1 MHPRIALGLM
11 LLLPSLVR
19 AGPAE
24 QETIKFIQ
32 SLQNADGGFLPA
44 RQDPKLDQ
52 APRSSLRATSS
63 AIRALKYFGGELPG
77 KEQVVRFV
85 ASCYDETSGSFS
97 DVPQGKPDYFITA
110 VGIMAVV
117 ELKMDEEK
125 YIPKAIQYLTT
136 AKEFEEIRLAAAGM
150 EAARR
155 FVPETIAAWMRQMA
169 ALRNG
174 DGSYGKPNGDTRMT
188 GSVVALILRVNGKLS
203 DDEKKASIKVLVN
216 GQQTD
221 GGFARADAKGSD
233 LETSYRVMR
242 AFHMLKEK
250 PKDVA
255 KLKEFVTKCRNKDG
269 GYGVAP
275 GQPSN
280 ISGTYFAGIIYNW
293 LK

>member
-1 MHPRIALGLM
+1 MSLRI
-11 LLLPSLVR
+11 SLAILILIP
-19 AGPAE
+19 AGARSEPAD

-44 RQDPKLDQ
+44 PQDPKLDQ

-63 AIRALKYFGGELPG
+63 AIRALKYFGGELP
-77 KEQVVRFV
+77 KTDHVMKYV
-85 ASCYDETSGSFS
+85 ASCFDEKTGSFS

-110 VGIMAVV
+110 VGVMAVV

-125 YIPKAIQYLTT
+125 YVPKSIQFLTT
-136 AKEFEEIRLAAAGM
+136 AKEFEEVRLAAAGM
-150 EAARR
+150 EAAQR
-155 FVPETIAAWMRQMA
+155 FVPATVSAWLKQMA
-169 ALRNG
+169 DMRND
-174 DGSYGKPNGDTRMT
+174 DGSYGKPKGDVRMT
-188 GSVVALILRVNGKLS
+188 GSVVALILRVNGKLN
-203 DDEKKASIKVLVN
+203 DAEKRESLKLILA
-216 GQQTD
+216 GQQID
-221 GGFARADAKGSD
+221 GGFAKADAKGSD

-242 AFHMLKEK
+242 AIMMLKEK

-255 KLKEFVTKCRNKDG
+255 KLKEFIAKCRNKDG

-280 ISGTYFAGIIYNW
+280 IAGTYFAGIIYYW